1 VEEKLLVYLEV
12 HQLRKQRLR
21 VSQIA
26 KRLKISRTT
35 VYKYLEMTLE
45 EAVEEFEPNDRKKK
59 LDPYRD
65 WIVNW
70 LREFPSL
77 SGAQIYDWLQ
87 ERFPN
92 IDVGESTVRRY
103 VNEVRDLYQIEKKE
117 ESREYESVE
126 ELPPG
131 KQLQVDWGQT
141 IQKNMHGKEIRLY
154 FIAFV
159 LAHSRQKYMWWLNRP
174 FTSNDTIRCHD
185 LAFQYFSGVPEE
197 IVYDQD
203 NLIAVSEN
211 AGDLILTTAFQQY
224 IQQRKFR
231 VYLCRKADPESKGK
245 VENVVK
251 YVKNNFAKNRVYSN
265 LEDWNDRSLKWLERT
280 GNYKVHNTTK
290 KRPYEVFLL
299 EKQHL
304 RKISDPLS
312 SESNYTEIITR
323 NVRKDN
329 TVHFQSNRYS
339 VPVGTYTRQA
349 IVHLHIVD
357 HSLKIYDSSTGEVF
371 AEHTISQ
378 EKGRLVKN
386 RNHSRERSKS
396 LDLLRKELVT
406 LLAHDKALN
415 YIEKISNDYGR
426 YRRDQFVLI
435 KKVAQENTEWVHP
448 ALEKF
453 IEENLYSANAF
464 RDVVE
469 FLIRTASDHPQKT
482 EERDKIPV
490 NIAVQTRDMSEYLQL
505 MGGNYDE

>member
-1 VEEKLLVYLEV
+1 MVYLEV
-12 HQLRKQRLR
+12 HQLRKQRIR

-26 KRLKISRTT
+26 NRLKISRTT
-35 VYKYLEMTLE
+35 VYKYLEMTFE
-45 EAVEEFEPNDRKKK
+45 EAVEEFEPSERKKK

-70 LREFPSL
+70 LKEFPSL
-77 SGAQIYDWLQ
+77 SGAQIFDWLQ

-92 IDVGESTVRRY
+92 FNVGESTVRRY

-117 ESREYESVE
+117 ESRDYESVE
-126 ELPPG
+126 ELPSG

-141 IQKNMHGKEIRLY
+141 IQKDMTGKEVRLY

-174 FTSNDTIRCHD
+174 FTTQDTIHCHD
-185 LAFQYFSGVPEE
+185 LAFQYYGGIPEE

-245 VENVVK
+245 IENVVK

-312 SESNYTEIITR
+312 SESTYTEIITR

-329 TVHFQSNRYS
+329 TVHYQSNRYS
-339 VPVGTYTRQA
+339 VPVGTYTKQA
-349 IVHLHIVD
+349 MVHLHVID
-357 HSLKIYDSSTGEVF
+357 HSLKICDSTTGEII
-371 AEHTISQ
+371 AEHIISQ
-378 EKGRLVKN
+378 EKGKLVKN

-396 LDLLRKELVT
+396 LDLLRQELIT
-406 LLAHDKALN
+406 LLGNDKGID
-415 YIEKISNDYGR
+415 YIEKISKDYGR
-426 YRRDQFVLI
+426 YRRDQFTLI
-435 KKVAQENTEWVHP
+435 KKVAQENTEWVHL
-448 ALEKF
+448 ALGKC
-453 IEENLYSANAF
+453 IEEKLFSANAF

-469 FLIRTASDHPQKT
+469 FLRRTAPKPTQIT
-482 EERDKIPV
+482 EESNKISV
-490 NIAVQTRDMSEYLQL
+490 DIAVQTRDMGEYLQL
-505 MGGNYDE
+505 MGGKSNE